1 MEKKKLTR
9 TINAATAS
17 GQEIALQELNKQ
29 ITNTDAAA
37 KNKPMKR
44 LNMEIGQDLYDQIE
58 AEIEE
63 TGQTI
68 KGFFV
73 MLAKQHFKSK
83 QWHDS
88 YPLSIFERKKGF
100 DASVQSKPFF
110 YLKKQQQKSQFLLL
124 FFTTF

>member
-1 MEKKKLTR
+1 MEKKKLTI

-17 GQEIALQELNKQ
+17 GQEIALQELNKK
-29 ITNTDAAA
+29 ITATDATT
-37 KNKPMKR
+37 KDKPTKR

-73 MLAKQHFKSK
+73 MLAKQHFRNK
-83 QWHDS
+83 Q
-88 YPLSIFERKKGF
+88 
-100 DASVQSKPFF
+100 
-110 YLKKQQQKSQFLLL
+110 
-124 FFTTF
+124 

>member
-17 GQEIALQELNKQ
+17 GQEIALQELNKK
-29 ITNTDAAA
+29 ITSSEKTTA
-37 KNKPMKR
+37 NKPMKR

-83 QWHDS
+83 
-88 YPLSIFERKKGF
+88 
-100 DASVQSKPFF
+100 
-110 YLKKQQQKSQFLLL
+110 
-124 FFTTF
+124 

>member
-17 GQEIALQELNKQ
+17 GQEIALQELNKK
-29 ITNTDAAA
+29 ITATDATT
-37 KNKPMKR
+37 KDKPTKR

-83 QWHDS
+83 Q
-88 YPLSIFERKKGF
+88 
-100 DASVQSKPFF
+100 
-110 YLKKQQQKSQFLLL
+110 
-124 FFTTF
+124 